1 MCLIGKKL
9 EDFTVPAYFNKEITK
24 VSLSDVLGHWSV
36 FVFYPADFSFVC
48 PTELEEMEDLYPK
61 FKADGCQI
69 YSVSEDTAYV
79 HDAWAKS
86 SEGIGKITYPMLAD
100 RAGTLARFFGV
111 LCENAGNAYRGT
123 FIIDPEG
130 VIQAYTVNNMG
141 IGRNGE
147 EALRTLEAAQ
157 FVAEHGD
164 QVCPAHWKKDE
175 ETIAPDENLIGKL

>member
-9 EDFTVPAYFNKEITK
+9 GDFTVPAYCKKEITS
-24 VSLSDVLGHWSV
+24 VSLSQVLGHWSV

-48 PTELEEMEDLYPK
+48 PTELEEMESLYAK
-61 FKADGCQI
+61 FKAADCEV
-69 YSVSEDTAYV
+69 YSVSEDSVYA
-79 HDAWAKS
+79 HDAWAKA
-86 SEGIGKITYPMLAD
+86 SEGIGKITYPMLSD
-100 RAGTLARFFGV
+100 RAGALARFFEV
-111 LCENAGNAYRGT
+111 MCEETGTAYRGT

-157 FVAEHGD
+157 FVAQHGD
-164 QVCPAHWKKDE
+164 KVCPAHWQKDDKGISPSE
-175 ETIAPDENLIGKL
+175 ELIGKI